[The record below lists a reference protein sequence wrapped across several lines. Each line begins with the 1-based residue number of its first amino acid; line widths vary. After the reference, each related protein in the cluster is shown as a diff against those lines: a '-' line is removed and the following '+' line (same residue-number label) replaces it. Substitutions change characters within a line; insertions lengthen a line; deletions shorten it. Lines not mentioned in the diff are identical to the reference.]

1 MYHAI
6 ILEDIL
12 DILNASNYWNGCI
25 DQSVLDTL
33 REKVKKMIIWLSYM
47 VHPDGEVSFFNDSS
61 FNIAPNIDD
70 LIAYSRS
77 LNIETN
83 SLESFKHFKKSGY
96 VVSKKQDSHIILDI
110 GPVGPDHQSGHG
122 HADTLSFELSLFNER
137 LIVNTGVS
145 TYDICSRRDF
155 ERSTKAHNTV
165 EINNTNSSQT
175 WKSFRMGNRADV
187 TILEIL
193 IGKKNLITA
202 NHNGYAY
209 IDGSPEHTR
218 EWIIEEKRI
227 LIIDTVTGNYND
239 AISRLY
245 LHPDIIIENN
255 NFLILPSGKSCK
267 FSTSCKN
274 LKKIRSSWSPEFGIK
289 KANYCFEMDF
299 SEKRIESAISWI

>member
-1 MYHAI
+1 MF
-6 ILEDIL
+6 
-12 DILNASNYWNGCI
+12 STFPG
-25 DQSVLDTL
+25 DQLKKA
-33 REKVKKMIIWLSYM
+33 KVGIA
-47 VHPDGEVSFFNDSS
+47 FSS
-61 FNIAPNIDD
+61 
-70 LIAYSRS
+70 AYVFQWKWTAFW
-77 LNIETN
+77 I
-83 SLESFKHFKKSGY
+83 F
-96 VVSKKQDSHIILDI
+96 
-110 GPVGPDHQSGHG
+110 
-122 HADTLSFELSLFNER
+122 
-137 LIVNTGVS
+137 
-145 TYDICSRRDF
+145 
-155 ERSTKAHNTV
+155 TKLPS
-165 EINNTNSSQT
+165 I
-175 WKSFRMGNRADV
+175 F
-187 TILEIL
+187 
-193 IGKKNLITA
+193 TA